1 MKKTASFLLTLA
13 ASMTMGINSFA
24 TEPIETTVDNQP
36 VEVKATYT
44 DATPVIYSFDLSW
57 TAMNFTYVGGSKG
70 TWNPETCKYEN
81 PVEGEWTEDSKGKIT
96 ITNHSNV
103 NLKYWIWYGRNT
115 EYMDV
120 YVSFQKQGYDDW
132 WDNVNQATVSSV
144 AYNREVEWKDPDRD
158 PYIGTTVV
166 YMVEPRGELPE
177 NASASKMGAISIRVK
192 GE

>member
-57 TAMNFTYVGGSKG
+57 TAMNFTYAGGSKG

-81 PVEGEWTEDSKGKIT
+81 PVEGEWTEDSVGKIT
-96 ITNHSNV
+96 ITNNSNV
-103 NLKYWIWYGRNT
+103 NLKHWIWYGRS
-115 EYMDV
+115 EGYLDS
-120 YVSFQKQGYDDW
+120 YVEFQKQGYDEW
-132 WDNVNQATVSSV
+132 WDSVNQATVFSV
-144 AYNREVEWKDPDRD
+144 AYNREVEWKDPNRD
-158 PYIGTTVV
+158 PYIGTTVEYTV
-166 YMVEPRGELPE
+166 KPNGELPE
-177 NASASKMGAISIRVK
+177 DASASEMGAITIIVR